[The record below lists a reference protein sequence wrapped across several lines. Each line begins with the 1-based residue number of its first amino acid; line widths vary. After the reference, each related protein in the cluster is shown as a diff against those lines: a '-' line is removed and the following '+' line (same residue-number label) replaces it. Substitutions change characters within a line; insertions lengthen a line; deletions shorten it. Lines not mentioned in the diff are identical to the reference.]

1 MTCDKCQHEIA
12 VGKWPFCPH
21 QVAKGLEYFEDAVPG
36 GFVVENGFDQPTK
49 FYSRSEHRAALA
61 KRGLEIRAKWAGPH
75 DKVMSRWV

>member
-1 MTCDKCQHEIA
+1 
-12 VGKWPFCPH
+12 
-21 QVAKGLEYFEDAVPG
+21 
-36 GFVVENGFDQPTK
+36 VVENGFDQPTK